1 MPRKGAI
8 IFRNIVG
15 KLAVL
20 RIECDG
26 VAHNGLGL
34 RVAREDLYHL
44 ATNVERAPSIVR
56 KAIHSAHSMSGDKHV
71 EYSPS
76 ISAIDLARR
85 RHRRRVVFDGQRN
98 DDHTI
103 VLNTNFCERL

>member
-26 VAHNGLGL
+26 VAHNGLGP

-56 KAIHSAHSMSGDKHV
+56 KAMPFCAFNVGRQALI
-71 EYSPS
+71 
-76 ISAIDLARR
+76 I
-85 RHRRRVVFDGQRN
+85 RH
-98 DDHTI
+98 
-103 VLNTNFCERL
+103 